1 MTLELPWLLLGMRLG
16 LDGTTRVFLALT
28 LVLWLAA
35 AIFAAGHLAADPRRG
50 RFWLFFVAAFTGNL
64 GLVFARD
71 AVSFYAFFALMTFA
85 AYGLV
90 VHAGNAEAR
99 RAGRVYIVLAVLGEA
114 SLLAGLLLAAGGAS
128 GLENEHLRAA
138 AAVSPHRDLIVALL
152 GAGFG
157 VKAGLLGLH
166 VWLPLAHP
174 VAPAPASAVLSGAMI
189 KAGLLGWLQFLPL
202 GEAALPDWGAAFA
215 AIGLAAAFYGA
226 LVGLMQDDAKVV
238 LAYSSISQMGLMT
251 VAVGAALAAPGG
263 AGAGAAVA
271 AATFYALHHGLAKG
285 ALFLGTGIAP
295 GGRRPL
301 LYAALL
307 VPALSLAGL
316 PFTSGAAAKHALKA
330 AMPEWHAVGP
340 LLSLA
345 AIGTA
350 VLMARFAILAHR
362 APQARPARSRLA
374 LGAWLAC
381 IAASLAAAAWPM
393 AGDAA
398 GARWDDL
405 WPALAGAGLAALGI
419 WGGAPWRGWRIS
431 PGDMLSLA
439 AALAPWAHRTVI
451 AASEALERAAR
462 RGFGTLRARL
472 QVVAQGARARA
483 AAGEARLG
491 PAASLLLIALVA
503 LLAY

>member
-35 AIFAAGHLAADPRRG
+35 ALFAAGHLAADPRRG
-50 RFWLFFVAAFTGNL
+50 RFWLFFVAAFAGNL

-90 VHAGNAEAR
+90 VHAGHAEAR

-114 SLLAGLLLAAGGAS
+114 SLLAGLLLAASAAG
-128 GLENEHLRAA
+128 GLEIERLRAA

-226 LVGLMQDDAKVV
+226 LAGLMQDDAKVV

-263 AGAGAAVA
+263 ADAAVA
-271 AATFYALHHGLAKG
+271 AAAFYALHHGLAKG

-295 GGRRPL
+295 GARQRL

-330 AMPEWHAVGP
+330 AMPDWHVAGL

-350 VLMARFAILAHR
+350 VLMVRFAILAHR

-398 GARWDDL
+398 GAPWDDL
-405 WPALAGAGLAALGI
+405 WPALAGAGLAGLGL
-419 WGGAPWRGWRIS
+419 WRGAPWRGWRIA
-431 PGDMLSLA
+431 PGDMMSLA
-439 AALAPWAHRTVI
+439 TALAPWARRTAA
-451 AASEALERAAR
+451 AASAALERAAR

-472 QVVAQGARARA
+472 QVSARGARTLA
-483 AAGEARLG
+483 AAVESRLG